1 MSDGLCAR
9 MYLADE
15 LDDPIGVT
23 RRHECP
29 KRKL

>member
-9 MYLADE
+9 MYLVDE

-23 RRHECP
+23 RRDERP
-29 KRKL
+29 KR